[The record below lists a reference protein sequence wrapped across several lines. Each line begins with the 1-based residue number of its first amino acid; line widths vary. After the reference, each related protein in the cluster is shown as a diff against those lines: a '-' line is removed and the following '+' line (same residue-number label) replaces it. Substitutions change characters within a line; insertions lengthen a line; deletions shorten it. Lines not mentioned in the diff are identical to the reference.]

1 MKENYLDCSMPG
13 QSQKDPVQ
21 TLNTISE
28 GEIVNPLFI
37 FTLVR
42 MDEFLLKNEKKKHVE
57 PIK

>member
-1 MKENYLDCSMPG
+1 MPG

-28 GEIVNPLFI
+28 GEIVKPLFI

-42 MDEFLLKNEKKKHVE
+42 MDEFLLKNEKKKHGE

>member
-1 MKENYLDCSMPG
+1 MPG

-42 MDEFLLKNEKKKHVE
+42 MDEFLLKNEKKKKHGE